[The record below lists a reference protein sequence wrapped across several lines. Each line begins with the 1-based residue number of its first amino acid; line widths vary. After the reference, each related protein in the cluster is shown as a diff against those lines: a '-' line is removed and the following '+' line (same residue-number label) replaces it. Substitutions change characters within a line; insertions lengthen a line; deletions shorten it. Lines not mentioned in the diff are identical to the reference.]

1 MVERNWFSLQD
12 ILTAVAFTGWIV
24 TDSGWAE
31 GRGREGRD
39 TENVFCEVH
48 RPYGIRYAVS
58 KPC

>member
-1 MVERNWFSLQD
+1 MVERYWFPLQD
-12 ILTAVAFTGWIV
+12 ILTAVALTGWIV

-39 TENVFCEVH
+39 AFCEVH